1 MMDLTPKLG
10 QDRQIVQAY
19 GEGGFR
25 ISGELHKGSVL
36 LFPDRFEPWPVK
48 TVGDITLESLQ
59 AVLDSAADIDLL
71 LVGCGP
77 SMGLIKST
85 LRQPLR
91 DAGVVVEPMDT
102 GAACRTYNVLLL
114 EERRVAAALIA
125 V

>member
-10 QDRQIVQAY
+10 QDRRIVQAY
-19 GEGGFR
+19 GDGGFR
-25 ISGELHKGSVL
+25 ISGEAHKGSVL
-36 LFPDRFEPWPVK
+36 VFPDRVEPWPVA
-48 TVGDITLESLQ
+48 TLADLSLDSLQ
-59 AVLDSAADIDLL
+59 SVLDSAADVDLL
-71 LVGCGP
+71 LIGCGS